1 MLLHWK
7 FQRNRHAAFSLPE
20 VVIATAVFVLV
31 TSGLINGYV
40 QMNRMATW
48 SSWSVAA
55 QSIAS
60 EGLEAARGAQWNEL
74 GGTDQWGPHTN
85 ADGSW
90 WAYVTN
96 CNLDVPSTGQL
107 ISVTNIITVSPIS
120 AQPPIRM
127 IRSDC
132 VWPLPITGKLA
143 TNTMITLRAP
153 DQ

>member
-7 FQRNRHAAFSLPE
+7 SQKPQPAGFSLPE
-20 VVIATAVFVLV
+20 VLIACVIFVLV
-31 TSGLINGYV
+31 TAGAIEGYV

-48 SSWSVAA
+48 STWSVAA

-60 EGLEAARGAQWNEL
+60 EGLEAARGAQWHEM
-74 GGTDQWGPHTN
+74 GGLDQWGAHTN
-85 ADGSW
+85 ADGTW

-96 CNLDVPSTGQL
+96 CYLDVPSSGAQ
-107 ISVTNIITVSPIS
+107 IPVTLSITVSSIS
-120 AQPPIRM
+120 SSPPIRM

-132 VWPLPITGKLA
+132 IWTYPVTGQLA
-143 TNTMITLRAP
+143 TNSMITLRAP